1 MITDNSETEFHGGI
15 LDTKRQCHQTKRK
28 LLDAPF
34 FLIVFDILIVFSLSF
49 LIIFDYFSSVFL
61 LFLNVHCY
69 PQIYL

>member
-34 FLIVFDILIVFSLSF
+34 FLIVFFE
-49 LIIFDYFSSVFL
+49 YFSSVFL
-61 LFLNVHCY
+61 LFLNFHCY
-69 PQIYL
+69 PQKIFLI